1 MTKQIKK
8 TVVNGIKVSTIQLP
22 NDEFYR
28 GFYETIVLSHG
39 HEFERRSGTYK
50 QAMNDHQQGIEYARG
65 LK

>member
-1 MTKQIKK
+1 MVKHIKK
-8 TVVNGIKVSTIQLP
+8 TIINGIKVSTVQLP

-28 GFYETIVLSHG
+28 GFYETVVLSHG
-39 HEFERRSGTYK
+39 YEFERRSGTYK